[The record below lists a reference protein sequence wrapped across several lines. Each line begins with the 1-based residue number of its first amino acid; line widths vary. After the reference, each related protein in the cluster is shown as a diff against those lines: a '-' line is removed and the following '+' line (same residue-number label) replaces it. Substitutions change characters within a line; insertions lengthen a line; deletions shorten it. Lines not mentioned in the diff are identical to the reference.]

1 MNDATL
7 FFALLVIL
15 LLLMIVIGRFVIP
28 YIDSKIPERKAEFVY
43 TKPAVEHE
51 FEPNLKTLSLTS
63 NYFLLHLLTLFSI
76 IAIMFLIGRFYPSY
90 EFAGIFIMIAYLIGL
105 AKFKSSKKMQKRIFD
120 EWEEFMVLKSESNAG
135 RTAVIVLLLLGTQHQ
150 YVIKFWSYRDMFIV
164 PIWIYLICLNLYGW
178 YYFRKN
184 EKELKMENEQ

>member
-1 MNDATL
+1 MNHTIM

-28 YIDSKIPERKAEFVY
+28 YIDSKIPERKAVFV
-43 TKPAVEHE
+43 PVEPVI
-51 FEPNLKTLSLTS
+51 EPNLITLSLTS
-63 NYFLLHLLTLFSI
+63 NYFLFHLLTLFSI

-120 EWEEFMVLKSESNAG
+120 EREEFMVLKSESNAG
-135 RTAVIVLLLLGTQHQ
+135 RTSVIVLLLLGTQHQ

-178 YYFRKN
+178 CYFRKN
-184 EKELKMENEQ
+184 ERELKMENGE